1 MLLQFKS
8 LPPTKETFILEEY
21 VLARDIFEAEMSFYL
36 EKGDEKNFELSYLKI
51 KQFYFD
57 FK

>member
-1 MLLQFKS
+1 MLLHFKT
-8 LPPTKETFILEEY
+8 LPPFKNSPIIDEY
-21 VLARDIFEAEMSFYL
+21 VLARDIFEAEMLYHL
-36 EKGDEKNFELSYLKI
+36 ERADEKNFELSYLKI